1 MSYFPSLAFLTD
13 NAGAGEWVVLFVVI
27 LIVVGPKKLP
37 EVVRKIGRTMEMF
50 RRAADEFK
58 DQLMSMDLE
67 THTPSTPPS
76 ATLKTD
82 VDGVPKPDDSHPSV
96 DSSSGSY
103 EHAYPN
109 MADYPGN
116 EDHVENWSSEASPE
130 HQAAAIQPQHD
141 ASVSVSQT
149 PPGSGEKTVT
159 PVAQPTDSAQGHSA
173 EGKV

>member
-116 EDHVENWSSEASPE
+116 EDHVENWSSEAKSEQP
-130 HQAAAIQPQHD
+130 AAALPQVDSAASASQPP
-141 ASVSVSQT
+141 A
-149 PPGSGEKTVT
+149 TVT
-159 PVAQPTDSAQGHSA
+159 PVVPQGTDSAKGKPA
-173 EGKV
+173 EGKA